1 VNNLTTST
9 HRLIAGKLRR
19 WNDGRAEEAYRR
31 GWWVSGTLA
40 EALTKAAV
48 ETPERVVIVEGERQI
63 TCSSLGRQATAIAR
77 ALMSRAA
84 PGATVSFM
92 LPNWYEAAVVYLGA
106 SIAGMVVHP
115 ILPSLRESELLYMLR
130 DVDSRVVF
138 IPETFREHDYL
149 AMLETVVAQMERPPE
164 LIVLRGNARSHTP
177 YEDLLSERHT
187 LSLPEVDADAVQ
199 MVLYTS
205 GTTGTPKGVMH
216 SHNSMHALVRQLGE
230 NWLIEPGDR
239 FLVPSPVSHIG
250 GSIYAFEFPLLLGT
264 TAVLM
269 DQWNA
274 EVGVDLIAGHGCT
287 HMAGATPFLEQL
299 MSAAKQKNSCL
310 RSLKLFVCGG
320 AAVPPALI
328 KAAALQF
335 DGAVITRVYG
345 STEVPVTTVG
355 ALDRADIIH
364 AAQTDGRVAF
374 AKIKLVAHDAA
385 RTGEGEIFAR
395 GPQMLVGFVH
405 TEDEVGVFDDEGFY
419 RTGDIGYWVD
429 ADYLVVSGRAKDIII
444 RKGENISPK
453 EVEDIL
459 LEHPDVGEVAIVGIP
474 HATTGEQAC
483 AIIVR
488 RNERTLSLEEIS
500 AFLAAKG
507 IAAFKRPERLEV
519 WDTLPKNATG
529 KILKNEIRAS
539 LLTSRNR
546 L

>member
-1 VNNLTTST
+1 MNSLTPPT

-19 WNDGRAEEAYRR
+19 WNDSRADEAYRR

-40 EALTKAAV
+40 GALRTASV
-48 ETPERVVIVEGERQI
+48 ETPERVAIVEGERQI
-63 TCSSLGRQATAIAR
+63 TCAALACQANLIAK

-92 LPNWYEAAVVYLGA
+92 LPNWYEAAAVYIGA
-106 SIAGMVVHP
+106 CLAGMVVHP
-115 ILPSLRESELLYMLR
+115 ILPSLRERELLYMLR
-130 DVDSRVVF
+130 DVDSRVIF
-138 IPETFREHDYL
+138 IPETFREHNCL
-149 AMLETVVAQMERPPE
+149 SMLEAVTAQMERPPE
-164 LIVLRGNARSHTP
+164 LIVLRGDARNHTP
-177 YEDLLSERHT
+177 YEALLSERHAVD
-187 LSLPEVDADAVQ
+187 LPDVDADAVQ

-216 SHNSMHALVRQLGE
+216 SHNSIHALVRQLSE

-274 EVGVDLIAGHGCT
+274 DVGVDLIVGHGCT

-299 MSAAKQKNSCL
+299 MAAAARKRERL
-310 RSLKLFVCGG
+310 PSLKLFVCGG

-328 KAAALQF
+328 KAAARQF
-335 DGAVITRVYG
+335 AGTVITRVYG

-355 ALDRADIIH
+355 VLDRRDINH

-374 AKIKLVAHDAA
+374 AEIKLVAHDAA
-385 RTGEGEIFAR
+385 QPGEGEIFAR

-405 TEDEVGVFDDEGFY
+405 SEDEGDVFDDEGFY
-419 RTGDIGYWVD
+419 RTGDIGHWVD
-429 ADYLVVSGRAKDIII
+429 GDYLVVSGRAKDIII

-459 LEHPDVGEVAIVGIP
+459 LEHPDIIEIAIVGIP
-474 HATTGEQAC
+474 HAATGEQAC
-483 AIIVR
+483 AVIVG
-488 RNERTLSLEEIS
+488 RNKGAPSLKDIS
-500 AFLAAKG
+500 AFLSAKG
-507 IAAFKRPERLEV
+507 IAAFKRPERLEF
-519 WDTLPKNATG
+519 WDNLPKNATG

-539 LLTSRNR
+539 LLAARDG